1 MIVRTIIVH
10 LAVHDS
16 LHADKRQEHR
26 RFLAGIGVSVTV
38 HILLMLAYR
47 NTGPAPAPA
56 VPEPPSFM
64 TVRIAPAPPRAE
76 PAARQRSAPPAA
88 RSARSA
94 RSARKSTPQAV
105 IAVPVSP
112 EQEDAPDAF
121 TVQQPDEPA
130 PGEAPQ
136 FDMNAAKQT
145 ARQLA
150 GQTRLG
156 REGMANAQF
165 PDPPLETESTL
176 AKAIGKAKR
185 RNCKD
190 GVPGGLL
197 APLLLAMDKK
207 DHGCKW

>member
-1 MIVRTIIVH
+1 VY

-16 LHADKRQEHR
+16 LHERKRREHR
-26 RFLAGIGVSVTV
+26 RFLAGVGVSVTV

-47 NTGPAPAPA
+47 TTGPAPAPA
-56 VPEPPSFM
+56 VPEPPSFI
-64 TVRIAPAPPRAE
+64 TVRIAPPPPRAE
-76 PAARQRSAPPAA
+76 PATRQRSAAPA
-88 RSARSA
+88 A

-112 EQEDAPDAF
+112 QQEDAPDAF
-121 TVQQPDEPA
+121 TVQQADEPA

-136 FDMNAAKQT
+136 FDMNTAKQT

-150 GQTRLG
+150 GQTKLG
-156 REGMANAQF
+156 REGHANAQF
-165 PDPPLETESTL
+165 PDPPLETESKL
-176 AKAIGKAKR
+176 GKAISRAKR

-197 APLLLAMDKK
+197 APLFLAMDKK
-207 DHGCKW
+207 NHGCKW

>member
-1 MIVRTIIVH
+1 MY
-10 LAVHDS
+10 LAVHGS
-16 LHADKRQEHR
+16 LHEGKRREHR
-26 RFLAGIGVSVTV
+26 RFLAGVGVSVTV

-56 VPEPPSFM
+56 VPEPPTFI
-64 TVRIAPAPPRAE
+64 TVRIAPPLPALAPPRAE
-76 PAARQRSAPPAA
+76 PSARQRSEPPT
-88 RSARSA
+88 A
-94 RSARKSTPQAV
+94 RSARKSPPQAV

-121 TVQQPDEPA
+121 TVQQAPDEPA
-130 PGEAPQ
+130 PGEAPR
-136 FDMNAAKQT
+136 FDMNVARQT

-150 GQTRLG
+150 GQTKLG
-156 REGMANAQF
+156 REGHANAQF
-165 PDPPLETESTL
+165 PDPPLETESKL